1 MRTCPD
7 ASLSLNPAALSCRS
21 LRAHCGAPLPG
32 FYDEMNRVF
41 MAAEDWQLGDSLDAL
56 NDMLYGG
63 YGALHG
69 AGSVRLRWLAMA
81 SPLPPKIA

>member
-1 MRTCPD
+1 
-7 ASLSLNPAALSCRS
+7 
-21 LRAHCGAPLPG
+21 
-32 FYDEMNRVF
+32 MNRVF